1 MSRNCP
7 LLNNMVEPMHC
18 ATSQCMYL
26 AVNADCLYAVKDTHE
41 YAKQRGIAPADV
53 DRERA
58 KAEVRIT
65 AGLVLF
71 EYLEWAEPANVAL
84 DVQNVPF
91 FAVHES
97 LGMTPGQLVQLS
109 SPELWEAF
117 QAHHETELRLAQVL
131 LVNEAEL
138 EQLQAALAAI

>member
-7 LLNNMVEPMHC
+7 LLNNMVEPKHC
-18 ATSQCMYL
+18 AASQCMYL
-26 AVNADCLYAVKDTHE
+26 AVNADCLYVVRDTHE
-41 YAKQRGIAPADV
+41 YAKQRGIAPSDV

-65 AGLVLF
+65 AGLILF
-71 EYLEWAEPANVAL
+71 EYLEWSELSNV
-84 DVQNVPF
+84 DVPKNVPF

-97 LGMTPGQLVQLS
+97 LGMTPSQLVQLS